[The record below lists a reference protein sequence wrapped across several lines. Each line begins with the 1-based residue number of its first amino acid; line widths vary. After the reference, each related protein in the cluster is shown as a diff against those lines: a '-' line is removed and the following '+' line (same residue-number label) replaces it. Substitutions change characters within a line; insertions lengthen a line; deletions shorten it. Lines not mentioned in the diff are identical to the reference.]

1 VCDYPLSLSS
11 LFLFTRGSLE
21 STRTLEKSL
30 DRAPRDAGEMEKI
43 ARARWSSERFARLR
57 AFRRAP
63 RLITVNHR
71 TPVCARD
78 ER

>member
-1 VCDYPLSLSS
+1 
-11 LFLFTRGSLE
+11 
-21 STRTLEKSL
+21 LEKSL
-30 DRAPRDAGEMEKI
+30 DRAPRDQAGLPVCRDAGEVEKT
-43 ARARWSSERFARLR
+43 ATSAVVERASERFARLG
-57 AFRRAP
+57 AFRHAP